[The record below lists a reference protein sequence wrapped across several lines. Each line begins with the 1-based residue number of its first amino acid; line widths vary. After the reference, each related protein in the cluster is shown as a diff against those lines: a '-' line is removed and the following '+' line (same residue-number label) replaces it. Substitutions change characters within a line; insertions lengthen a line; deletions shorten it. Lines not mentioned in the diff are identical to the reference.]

1 MDSLLPFLY
10 FIAGVI
16 PSIVIFILI
25 SHRSENSS
33 RLRNNEQQKQ
43 YEDQIKA
50 LQAGQTA
57 QLEALRTNQAL
68 QLETLKANHAEQLQA
83 MKENQLRQL
92 ETLKAEYENA
102 RRRQEDLAQ
111 KQAEDLRREN
121 IAQFKAL
128 AAEMLASQTSGLK
141 QANSEQLEAI
151 LKPLSENIDNFR
163 KAVNDSY
170 VQETAS
176 RKSLT
181 DQIDRLMKLN
191 ESIGADAKNLASALR
206 GNSKVQGD
214 WGEMILETM
223 LENAG
228 LEKGIHYTSQMTR
241 NEDGSILRSEDG
253 SLQRPD
259 VVVTMPDNRK
269 LIIDSKVSLT
279 AFVSLC
285 NAEDETSRNI
295 YAKKNLESVRHHI
308 DELAAKKYQDSIKG
322 SADHVLMFIPNEG
335 AYIAAIQADAQ
346 LWQYAYD
353 RHVAIVSPTHL
364 FSVMKIIS
372 QLWVQ
377 DKQNRNTL
385 EIARRGGK
393 LYEKV
398 VGFVAALQDV
408 GAALKKA
415 SDNYELAYSRLYTGK
430 GNIVKMSQDLK
441 ELGAKTAKTLP
452 QELIDKETDENR
464 LIPPQES

>member
-1 MDSLLPFLY
+1 MDSILPFLS
-10 FIAGVI
+10 FIAGLI
-16 PSIVIFILI
+16 PSIIIFYLI
-25 SHRSENSS
+25 SRRTEAAS
-33 RLRNNEQQKQ
+33 RIRNVEMQKQ
-43 YEDQIKA
+43 YEEQIKTM
-50 LQAGQTA
+50 QANQTA
-57 QLEALRTNQAL
+57 
-68 QLETLKANHAEQLQA
+68 QLETLKASHAEQLKA
-83 MKENQLRQL
+83 IKENQAAQL
-92 ETLKAEYENA
+92 ETLKTEYENA
-102 RRRQEDLAQ
+102 RRRQEAQAQ

-128 AAEMLASQTSGLK
+128 AAEMLATQTSGLK

-151 LKPLSENIDNFR
+151 LKPLSENIENFR

-191 ESIGADAKNLASALR
+191 ETIGTDAKNLTSALR

-228 LEKGIHYTSQMTR
+228 LEKGIHFTSQITR
-241 NEDGSILRSEDG
+241 NDDGTVIRNEEG
-253 SLQRPD
+253 NLQRPD
-259 VVVTMPDNRK
+259 VIVYMPDNRK

-285 NAEDETSRNI
+285 NAEDQTSQNT
-295 YAKKNLESVRHHI
+295 YTKKNLESVRHHI
-308 DELAAKKYQDSIKG
+308 DELAAKKYQDTIKG

-335 AYIAAIQADAQ
+335 AYIAAIRADAG

-353 RHVAIVSPTHL
+353 KHVAIVSPTHL

-372 QLWVQ
+372 QLWIQ

-398 VGFVAALQDV
+398 VGFVSALQDI
-408 GAALKKA
+408 GNALKKA
-415 SDNYELAYSRLYTGK
+415 NDNYELAYSRLYTGK
-430 GNIVKMSQDLK
+430 GNIVKMAQDLK
-441 ELGAKTAKTLP
+441 DLGAKTAKSLP
-452 QELIDKETDENR
+452 QELIDKESEENH
-464 LIPPQES
+464 LIPNNQ

>member
-1 MDSLLPFLY
+1 MDAILPFIY
-10 FIAGVI
+10 FIIGLI
-16 PSIVIFILI
+16 PGIIFFLVV
-25 SHRSENSS
+25 SRRSEKSATS
-33 RLRNNEQQKQ
+33 HHTELQKQ
-43 YEDQIKA
+43 YEAQIA
-50 LQAGQTA
+50 AM
-57 QLEALRTNQAL
+57 QLNETNRIEAINATRQQELD
-68 QLETLKANHAEQLQA
+68 TLKSQHAEQLEILKA
-83 MKENQLRQL
+83 NQQRQL
-92 ETLKAEYENA
+92 DTIKAEYEMS
-102 RRRQEDLAQ
+102 RQRQEQLAQ

-141 QANSEQLEAI
+141 QANSEQLEAL
-151 LKPLSENIDNFR
+151 LKPLSENIDSFR

-170 VQETAS
+170 VQENAS

-191 ESIGADAKNLASALR
+191 ESIGIDAKNLASALR

-228 LEKGIHYTSQMTR
+228 LEKGIHFTSQMTR
-241 NEDGSILRSEDG
+241 NADGSLLRSEEG
-253 SLQRPD
+253 NLQRPD
-259 VVVTMPDNRK
+259 VVVNMPDARK
-269 LIIDSKVSLT
+269 IVIDSKVSLT

-285 NAEDETSRNI
+285 NAEDESSRVL

-308 DELAAKKYQDSIKG
+308 DELAVKKYPDSIKG

-335 AYIAAIQADAQ
+335 AYIAALQADAR

-353 RHVAIVSPTHL
+353 RGVAIVSPTHL

-398 VGFVAALQDV
+398 VGFVVALQDV
-408 GAALKKA
+408 GTALKKA
-415 SDNYELAYSRLYTGK
+415 SDNYDLAYSRLYTGK
-430 GNIVKMSQDLK
+430 GNVVKMAQDLK
-441 ELGAKTAKTLP
+441 DLGAKTAKSLP
-452 QELIDKETDENR
+452 QDLIDKEAEENN
-464 LIPPQES
+464 LLS